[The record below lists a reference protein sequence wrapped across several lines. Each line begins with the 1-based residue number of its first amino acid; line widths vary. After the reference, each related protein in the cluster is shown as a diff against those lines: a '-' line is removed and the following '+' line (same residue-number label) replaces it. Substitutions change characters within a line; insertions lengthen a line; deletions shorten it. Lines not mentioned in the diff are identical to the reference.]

1 MDQHSDM
8 QTTETGS
15 SEPSAVGSRPRSHA
29 FTTTQALAV
38 LVSGLGIGWLVG
50 LSASPVVSGVIASLL
65 GVAAGV
71 VTTFRGAS
79 ASSAKSFVTDA
90 RPVAILV
97 VGVALGAT
105 AGVAVRT
112 HDLLSPPA
120 KLEQAEQSTVS
131 RENLISRSVLFAQPG
146 SDECAELLSLEPK
159 YIRLGFKSSSSE
171 EIRRLG
177 EIIQDTELLR
187 SIAEAICAE

>member
-1 MDQHSDM
+1 MGQHSEM
-8 QTTETGS
+8 QTGETDS
-15 SEPSAVGSRPRSHA
+15 SQPSAVGSRPRPHA
-29 FTTTQALAV
+29 FTITQAIAV
-38 LVSGLGIGWLVG
+38 FVSGLGIGWLVG

-79 ASSAKSFVTDA
+79 ASSAKSFITDA

-105 AGVAVRT
+105 VGVTVRT

-120 KLEQAEQSTVS
+120 KLEQAAQSTVS
-131 RENLISRSVLFAQPG
+131 KDNLISRSVLFAQPG

-171 EIRRLG
+171 GIRRLG
-177 EIIQDTELLR
+177 EIIEDTELLQD
-187 SIAEAICAE
+187 IAEAICAE